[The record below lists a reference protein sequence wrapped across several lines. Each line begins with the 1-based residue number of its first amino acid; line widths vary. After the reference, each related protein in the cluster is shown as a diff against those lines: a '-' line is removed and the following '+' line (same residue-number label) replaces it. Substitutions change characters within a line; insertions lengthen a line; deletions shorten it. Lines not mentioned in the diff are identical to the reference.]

1 MSESD
6 PFSLILEGVMDAMV
20 LLDPPNLNLSK
31 QSTEL
36 SLSSVMTAHQLL
48 LDTATHA
55 SNIHEILTNHSDIKC
70 CNRIV
75 GLLADLY
82 RAIILSSTLMM
93 ELTPDNGHDT
103 QFSTVEIDILLERIV
118 KAIYLLKRLSHF
130 YTLVYGTSYQD
141 WHDETLPKS
150 SHALLRECFER
161 KPLMDVESAMVFG
174 WEPRIISL
182 ESLDYTKEYY
192 DASNGQHEYQEEYEE
207 SHQEIFT
214 DQRNDVD
221 YELDSD
227 MKQKHYELD
236 DDISLSFHPKDLTK
250 EENVLLNI
258 ALPSENKKKRKGK
271 HSNTNTKHAVGK
283 ELSTEPRRPI
293 STLIQLLKDNQ
304 LLHTITVPFYGIC
317 FILKQGSLI
326 SKCKCVDEDND
337 KEEEH
342 SDDKSCTLTLFSNG
356 TILLEERQ
364 DKPLLK
370 TFHVTAKT
378 ECIPQPTS
386 TQFQFSIHG
395 LRKGQE
401 QQQIF
406 QVISFAVDVQNGG
419 SLMDGFKWVECIN
432 DCRKSISEME
442 TVRSHLE
449 EESRVSVT

>member
-1 MSESD
+1 MTESD
-6 PFSLILEGVMDAMV
+6 PYSLILEGVMDAMV

-55 SNIHEILTNHSDIKC
+55 SNIHELSTNYSDIKS

-93 ELTPDNGHDT
+93 ELTPDNEKDT
-103 QFSTVEIDILLERIV
+103 QFSSVEIDILLERIV

-130 YTLVYGTSYQD
+130 YILVHGTSYQD

-161 KPLMDVESAMVFG
+161 KPLMDTESATVFG

-182 ESLDYTKEYY
+182 ESLDYTMEYY
-192 DASNGQHEYQEEYEE
+192 EASNDHHEYHEEYEE
-207 SHQEIFT
+207 SHEEIAM
-214 DQRNDVD
+214 DQSNDSLD
-221 YELDSD
+221 LWQNKYELDSD
-227 MKQKHYELD
+227 V
-236 DDISLSFHPKDLTK
+236 SLSFHPKDIAK

-258 ALPSENKKKRKGK
+258 ALPAENKKKRKGK
-271 HSNTNTKHAVGK
+271 HSSTDTKDATGK
-283 ELSTEPRRPI
+283 ELSTEPFRPT
-293 STLIQLLKDNQ
+293 SALIEVLKEKQ

-317 FILKQGSLI
+317 CILKQGNLVL
-326 SKCKCVDEDND
+326 KGNRVDIG

-342 SDDKSCTLTLFSNG
+342 NEGDTSCTLTLFSNG
-356 TILLEERQ
+356 TVLLEDSH
-364 DKPLLK
+364 DKPLFQI
-370 TFHVTAKT
+370 FHLTEKT

-395 LRKGQE
+395 LHKGQE
-401 QQQIF
+401 QQHIF
-406 QVISFAVDVQNGG
+406 TDITFAMDVQSGG
-419 SLMDGFKWVECIN
+419 SLMDGFKWIECIN
-432 DCRKSISEME
+432 NCRNSVVDMDTVKSY
-442 TVRSHLE
+442 LK
-449 EESRVSVT
+449 